1 MTWLV
6 LLLFSVNTATA
17 FSYGGRDW
25 SKEEG
30 NMIQVH
36 YEAFKEGSQG
46 FTKYVLFKNKLKNYT
61 FLNTYGLMCIKI
73 KYYTRLDA
81 N

>member
-1 MTWLV
+1 
-6 LLLFSVNTATA
+6 
-17 FSYGGRDW
+17 
-25 SKEEG
+25 
-30 NMIQVH
+30 MIQVH